1 MSEALTTL
9 PGATADDFDEAWY
22 LAKHPDVAAGVA
34 RGDWKSGREH
44 YERTGKSSGRLGS
57 APATKAPAAAEPS
70 APPPTAGLQAAAAP
84 AADPTAPHDETFN
97 TEYYA
102 TSYPL
107 AVDEVRLGVS
117 DSLEEHYHKIGRHR
131 GYLPNP
137 HVPRMEIPN
146 RWASRF
152 GGFWTDQ
159 ANALDIL
166 NGRLDLGFI
175 KPAHARHIRKFIEDG
190 YIIIENAIPKELL
203 DRAEEEFDR
212 AFSGGISEL
221 LFLVM
226 GISGKA
232 SWMPEA
238 LAKPAKALDVH
249 WLSPVLRDVI
259 FSSSVLDI
267 LHVIF
272 ERRVMAT
279 QTLGFWRGSQQDA
292 HQDSA
297 YVNYSHPMQFAAS
310 WIALE
315 DVSENSGELFYYP
328 GSQKL
333 PEYFYMEKYK
343 GVEEAGRLNPKATF
357 DAPIRKHVAGLPIAA
372 AAQGLRRERFLAKR
386 GDVLI
391 WAADLAHGGSR
402 ISTEKTRKSIVTHY
416 CPAEAVPSYF
426 ENSSGRT
433 IERHGGAFYS
443 SGHYRFS
450 PLQR

>member
-1 MSEALTTL
+1 MSEALTTSA
-9 PGATADDFDEAWY
+9 GATADDFDEAWY
-22 LAKHPDVAAGVA
+22 LAKYPDVAASVA
-34 RGDWKSGREH
+34 HGGWKSGREH
-44 YERTGKSSGRLGS
+44 YERLGKSHGRLGS
-57 APATKAPAAAEPS
+57 ASAAKAPAAEPS
-70 APPPTAGLQAAAAP
+70 APPPAAP
-84 AADPTAPHDETFN
+84 RDETFN
-97 TEYYA
+97 AEYYA
-102 TSYPL
+102 SSYPL

-117 DSLEEHYHKIGRHR
+117 FSLEEHYRKIGRHR
-131 GYLPNP
+131 GYLPN
-137 HVPRMEIPN
+137 RNALRLEIPG

-159 ANALDIL
+159 ANAVDIL

-175 KPAHARHIRKFIEDG
+175 KPEHATFIRKFIEDG
-190 YIIIENAIPKELL
+190 YIIIPNAIPKDLL

-212 AFSGGISEL
+212 AYSGGISEL
-221 LFLVM
+221 LFGVT
-226 GISGKA
+226 GIGHKVN
-232 SWMPEA
+232 WMPEV
-238 LAKPAKALDVH
+238 LTKPAKALDVH
-249 WLSPVLRDVI
+249 WFSPVLRDLI
-259 FSSSVLDI
+259 FSPSVLDL

-272 ERRVMAT
+272 ERRVLAT
-279 QTLGFWRGSQQDA
+279 QTLGFWRGSQQEA

-315 DVSENSGELFYYP
+315 DVAENSGELFYYA

-333 PEYFYMEKYK
+333 PEYLYMDNYK
-343 GVEEAGRLNPKATF
+343 GVEEAGRLNPNTNF
-357 DAPIRKHVAGLPIAA
+357 DKPIREHVAGLPVAA
-372 AAQGLRRERFLAKR
+372 AAHGLQRERFLAKR

-402 ISTEKTRKSIVTHY
+402 ISSEKTRKSVVTHY

-426 ENSSGRT
+426 ERSAGGK
-433 IERHGGAFYS
+433 IERHGTAFYS